1 MKLKNRYMKKMLLN
15 LLVIMLSL
23 FCITACGKIKKDPEV
38 VKYITDKINQDI
50 NKAIPKD
57 KLEIDSYKE
66 SISKTLKKR
75 EAQLAKNIKIEV
87 TDVISSK
94 EYIDMYVKELEER
107 NQRLKEQ
114 GGILVKLIF

>member
-66 SISKTLKKR
+66 SISKTLKKK
-75 EAQLAKNIKIEV
+75 AQLAKNIKIEV

-107 NQRLKEQ
+107 NKRLKEQ

>member
-66 SISKTLKKR
+66 SISKTLKKYFK
-75 EAQLAKNIKIEV
+75 ASLYIFL
-87 TDVISSK
+87 ISS
-94 EYIDMYVKELEER
+94 
-107 NQRLKEQ
+107 
-114 GGILVKLIF
+114 GGSIPSSSFISFCIFLYSLMILSYLPFCL

>member
-94 EYIDMYVKELEER
+94 EYIDMYEKELEER
-107 NQRLKEQ
+107 NKRLKEQ